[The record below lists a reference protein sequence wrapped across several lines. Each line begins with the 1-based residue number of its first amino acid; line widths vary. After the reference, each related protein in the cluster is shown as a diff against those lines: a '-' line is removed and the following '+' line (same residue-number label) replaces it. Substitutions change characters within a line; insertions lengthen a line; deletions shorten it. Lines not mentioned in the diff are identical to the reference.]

1 MAASANRVDWSKT
14 NMTYNHLGAT
24 GLKVSA
30 LSLGA
35 WVTYGGTEAE
45 ERSYQ
50 CMTVALR
57 GGVNFFDN
65 AEGYAS
71 GNAES
76 VMGNVVKRWEKEGLC
91 SRTDLVISTKL
102 FFGDGQ
108 AVKGNP
114 NANGNSRK
122 HLIEGLEAS
131 LARLQMNYVDLL
143 FSHRPDPST
152 PIEETVR
159 AMDFLINQGKVFYW
173 GTSEWSAQDITEAHA
188 VAQRL
193 GLHPPKFEQPQ
204 YNMLHRKRFE
214 VEYQPLYMQFGMGTT
229 IWSPLASGLL
239 SGKYSGGSIP
249 DGSRLS
255 FDNVAMNAQLKQQFQ
270 SGRGLN
276 GLDVKDPMEAVRMVD
291 ALKPLADRLGCSL
304 AQLGLAWTLK
314 NPHVSTTICGASRP
328 EQMEQNLGA
337 LEVTSKLTIEVM
349 QEIDQLLGNV
359 PAPNPDWGR
368 GVKRAANTAW

>member
-1 MAASANRVDWSKT
+1 MQ
-14 NMTYNHLGAT
+14 YNHLGRT

-45 ERSYQ
+45 EMSYK
-50 CMTVALR
+50 CMTMALR

-65 AEGYAS
+65 AETYAQ
-71 GNAES
+71 GNAET

-91 SRTDLVISTKL
+91 RRCDLVISTKL

-108 AVKGNP
+108 SVKGNP
-114 NANGNSRK
+114 NANGNTRK
-122 HLIEGLEAS
+122 HLLEGMEAS
-131 LARLQMNYVDLL
+131 LERLQMKYVDLI

-159 AMDFLINQGKVFYW
+159 AMDFLINQGKAYYW
-173 GTSEWSAQDITEAHA
+173 GTSEWSAQEITEAHA

-193 GLHPPKFEQPQ
+193 GLHRPMFEQPQ

-214 VEYQPLYMQFGMGTT
+214 VEYQPLFAQYGMGTT

-239 SGKYSGGSIP
+239 SGKYSGRKVP
-249 DGSRLS
+249 EGSRLS
-255 FDNVAMNAQLKQQFQ
+255 FSSVPQNTTLRREFEN
-270 SGRGLN
+270 GEGLN
-276 GLDVKDPMEAVRMVD
+276 GLDVKDPDDAVKLVD
-291 ALKPLADRLGCSL
+291 SLKPLAARLDCSL

-314 NPHVSTTICGASRP
+314 NPNVSTTICGASRP
-328 EQMEQNLGA
+328 EQMEQNLKV
-337 LEVTSKLTIEVM
+337 LEVVPKLTPEVM
-349 QEIDQLLGNV
+349 KEIDKILGNAP
-359 PAPNPDWGR
+359 PANKNWGR
-368 GVKRAANTAW
+368 GVKRTASALW

>member
-1 MAASANRVDWSKT
+1 MI
-14 NMTYNHLGAT
+14 YNHLGTT

-45 ERSYQ
+45 ERSYE

-65 AEGYAS
+65 AEGYAE
-71 GNAES
+71 GQAER
-76 VMGNVVKRWEKEGLC
+76 VMGNVVKRWEKDGLC
-91 SRTDLVISTKL
+91 SRSDLEISTKL

-114 NANGNSRK
+114 NTTGNSRK
-122 HLIEGLEAS
+122 HLIEGLDAS

-152 PIEETVR
+152 PIEEIVR

-173 GTSEWSAQDITEAHA
+173 GTSEWSAQEITEAHA
-188 VAQRL
+188 VAQKL

-214 VEYQPLYMQFGMGTT
+214 VEYQPLYVQFGMGTT

-255 FDNVAMNAQLKQQFQ
+255 YADVPMNKMLKDQFQ
-270 SGRGLN
+270 SGEGLN
-276 GLDVKDPMEAVRMVD
+276 GLDVKDPLEAVKMVD
-291 ALKPLADRLGCSL
+291 GLKPVAERLGCSL

-314 NPHVSTTICGASRP
+314 NPNVSTTICGASRP
-328 EQMEQNLGA
+328 EQMEQNLKS
-337 LEVTSKLTIEVM
+337 LEVIPKLSSEVM
-349 QEIDQLLGNV
+349 EEIDKLLGNA
-359 PAPNPDWGR
+359 PAPNKNWGR
-368 GVKRAANTAW
+368 GVKRAANAAW

>member
-1 MAASANRVDWSKT
+1 MK
-14 NMTYNHLGAT
+14 YNHLGRT

-45 ERSYQ
+45 EKSYQ

-65 AEGYAS
+65 AEGYAE
-71 GNAES
+71 GNAET

-91 SRTDLVISTKL
+91 RRADLVISTKL

-114 NANGNSRK
+114 NSTGCSRK
-122 HLIEGLEAS
+122 HLLEGVDAS
-131 LARLQMNYVDLL
+131 LERLQMTYVDLL
-143 FSHRPDPST
+143 FCHRPDPAT
-152 PIEETVR
+152 PMEEIVR

-173 GTSEWSAQDITEAHA
+173 GTSEWSAQEITEAHA
-188 VAQRL
+188 VAQKL

-214 VEYQPLYMQFGMGTT
+214 VEYQPLYVQFGMGTT

-239 SGKYSGGSIP
+239 SGKYSNGAIP

-255 FDNVAMNAQLKQQFQ
+255 YVDTGMNAELKRQFE
-270 SGRGLN
+270 SGEGLN
-276 GLDVKDPMEAVRMVD
+276 GLDIKDPAEAVRLVD
-291 ALKPLADRLGCSL
+291 TLKPLAERLGCSL
-304 AQLGLAWTLK
+304 PQLGLAWTLK
-314 NPHVSTTICGASRP
+314 NPNVSTTICGASRP
-328 EQMEQNLGA
+328 EQMEQNLKA
-337 LEVTSKLTIEVM
+337 LDVVPKLTAEVM
-349 QEIDQLLGNV
+349 EEIDKLLNNA
-359 PAPNPDWGR
+359 PAANRNWGR
-368 GVKRAANTAW
+368 GVERVAAASW

>member
-1 MAASANRVDWSKT
+1 MK
-14 NMTYNHLGAT
+14 YNHLGKT

-45 ERSYQ
+45 EMSYQ

-65 AEGYAS
+65 AEGYAE
-71 GNAES
+71 GNAER

-91 SRTDLVISTKL
+91 RRTDLVISTKL

-114 NANGNSRK
+114 NATGCSRK
-122 HLIEGLEAS
+122 HLLEGVDAS
-131 LARLQMNYVDLL
+131 LERMQMKYVDLL
-143 FSHRPDPST
+143 YCHRPDPAT
-152 PIEETVR
+152 PIEEIVR

-173 GTSEWSAQDITEAHA
+173 GTSEWSAQEITEAHA
-188 VAQRL
+188 VAQKL
-193 GLHPPKFEQPQ
+193 GLHAPKFEQPQ

-214 VEYQPLYMQFGMGTT
+214 VEYQPLYVQFGMGTT

-239 SGKYSGGSIP
+239 SGKYSNGVIP

-255 FDNVAMNAQLKQQFQ
+255 FVDTGMNAELKRQFE
-270 SGRGLN
+270 SGEGLN
-276 GLDVKDPMEAVRMVD
+276 GLDIKDPAEAVRTVD
-291 ALKPLADRLGCSL
+291 TLKPLAERLGCSL
-304 AQLGLAWTLK
+304 PQLALAWTLK
-314 NPHVSTTICGASRP
+314 NPNVSTTICGASRP
-328 EQMEQNLGA
+328 AQMEQNLKA
-337 LEVTSKLTIEVM
+337 LDVVSKLTPDVM
-349 QEIDQLLGNV
+349 EEIDKLLNNA
-359 PAPNPDWGR
+359 PAANKNWGR
-368 GVKRAANTAW
+368 GVKRVAAASW

>member
-1 MAASANRVDWSKT
+1 MK
-14 NMTYNHLGAT
+14 YNHLGKT

-45 ERSYQ
+45 EMSYQ

-65 AEGYAS
+65 AEGYAE
-71 GNAES
+71 GNAER

-91 SRTDLVISTKL
+91 RRTDLVISTKL

-114 NANGNSRK
+114 NATGCSRK
-122 HLIEGLEAS
+122 HLLEGVDAS
-131 LARLQMNYVDLL
+131 LERMQMKYVDLL
-143 FSHRPDPST
+143 YCHRPDPAT
-152 PIEETVR
+152 PIEEIVR

-173 GTSEWSAQDITEAHA
+173 GTSEWSAQEITEAHA
-188 VAQRL
+188 VAQKL
-193 GLHPPKFEQPQ
+193 GLHAPKFEQPQ

-214 VEYQPLYMQFGMGTT
+214 VEYQPLYVQFGMGTT

-239 SGKYSGGSIP
+239 SGKYSNGVIP

-255 FDNVAMNAQLKQQFQ
+255 FVDTGMNAELKRQFE
-270 SGRGLN
+270 SGEGLN
-276 GLDVKDPMEAVRMVD
+276 GLDIKDPAEAVRTVD
-291 ALKPLADRLGCSL
+291 TLKPLAERLGCSL
-304 AQLGLAWTLK
+304 PQLALAWTLK
-314 NPHVSTTICGASRP
+314 NPNVSTTICGASRTA
-328 EQMEQNLGA
+328 QMEQNLKA
-337 LEVTSKLTIEVM
+337 LDVVSKLTPDVM
-349 QEIDQLLGNV
+349 EEIDKLLNNA
-359 PAPNPDWGR
+359 PAANKNWGR
-368 GVKRAANTAW
+368 GVKRVAAASW

>member
-1 MAASANRVDWSKT
+1 MQ
-14 NMTYNHLGAT
+14 YNHLGAT

-45 ERSYQ
+45 QMAYE

-65 AEGYAS
+65 AEGYAE
-71 GNAES
+71 GNAET

-91 SRTDLVISTKL
+91 QRSDLVISTKL

-122 HLIEGLEAS
+122 HLLEGCDAS
-131 LARLQMNYVDLL
+131 LARLQMKYVDLL
-143 FSHRPDPST
+143 YSHRPDPCT

-159 AMDFLINQGKVFYW
+159 AMDFLINQGKAMYW
-173 GTSEWSAQDITEAHA
+173 GTSEWSAQEITEAHA

-214 VEYQPLYMQFGMGTT
+214 VEYQPLYVQFNMGTT

-239 SGKYSGGSIP
+239 SGKYSGRACP
-249 DGSRLS
+249 EGSRLS
-255 FDNVAMNAQLKQQFQ
+255 YTEVGMNAMLKSQFE
-270 SGRGLN
+270 SGEGLN
-276 GLDVKDPMEAVRMVD
+276 GLDIKDPDEAVRAVD
-291 ALKPLADRLGCSL
+291 SLKPLASRLGCSL
-304 AQLGLAWTLK
+304 ALLALAWTLK
-314 NPHVSTTICGASRP
+314 NPRVSTCICGASRP
-328 EQMEQNLGA
+328 AQMEENLKA
-337 LEVTSKLTIEVM
+337 LEVVPKLTPEVM
-349 QEIDQLLGNV
+349 EEIDTILKNK
-359 PAPNPDWGR
+359 PAANKDWGR
-368 GVKRAANTAW
+368 GVQRAAAAAW